1 MDQAVVSTWSWIGED
16 PWLTQD
22 PWSGKGKGKAKDLK
36 GEAIDIEQL
45 AVLSLR
51 PSGILV
57 EVLDQRLN
65 RSRRSQAGA
74 L

>member
-16 PWLTQD
+16 PCTQD

-36 GEAIDIEQL
+36 GEAIDIEQF

-57 EVLDQRLN
+57 EALDQRLN